1 VRELEVLSSGHLK
14 LDFADWKEFF
24 ETEMAEQLRSQLKAL
39 IEQAL
44 EAERDY
50 YLQLNYYEHAPLCR
64 LDYRN
69 GYYFRDFLTQ
79 LGRLAGI
86 RIPRTRKGFRSQ
98 VLPRYQRRQ
107 AAVNQLIREA
117 FLRGISTRQV
127 SDVLQPVLGESYS
140 AQTISNIT
148 RQLDQAVQQFHR
160 GPLADEYLYLFL
172 DGIVLKVRDSTRK
185 VRRRMILVAYGVT
198 RGGQRRVLAYQF
210 AQDES
215 QAAWEQFL
223 QDLFLRGLE
232 GKALQLIV
240 SDGGKGLQAAL
251 PFIFP
256 NVPVQ
261 RCWAHKLRNIADKVS
276 RQEGSCVAAAS
287 AIYRA
292 PSKGEALRAF
302 RDWKQHWQHR
312 RPNAVACVER
322 DLEALLNFFA
332 VPQAHWIKVRTTN
345 VIERA
350 FREVRRRTRPMSSF
364 SNLESC
370 DRIVYGVIS
379 HLNRSWERKPL
390 FQFTQTC

>member
-1 VRELEVLSSGHLK
+1 
-14 LDFADWKEFF
+14 
-24 ETEMAEQLRSQLKAL
+24 MAEQLRSQLKSM

-50 YLQLNYYEHAPLCR
+50 YLQLNYYERAPRCR

-79 LGRLAGI
+79 LGRLAGV

-127 SDVLQPVLGESYS
+127 SDVLQPVLGETYS
-140 AQTISNIT
+140 AMTISNVT
-148 RQLDQAVQQFHR
+148 RQLNTAVQQFHR
-160 GPLADEYLYLFL
+160 GPLLDEYLYLFL
-172 DGIVLKVRDSTRK
+172 DGIVLKVRDSAGK
-185 VRRRMILVAYGVT
+185 VRRRMILVAYRVT
-198 RGGQRRVLAYQF
+198 RAGLRRVLAYQF

-223 QDLFLRGLE
+223 QDLYLRGLE

-256 NVPVQ
+256 HVPVQ

-276 RQEGSCVAAAS
+276 RQEGSCVGQAYAM
-287 AIYRA
+287 YRA
-292 PSKGEALRAF
+292 PSRSAF

-322 DLEALLNFFA
+322 DLDALLNFFA
-332 VPQAHWIKVRTTN
+332 VPPAYWIKVRTTN
-345 VIERA
+345 VIEHA

-390 FQFTQTC
+390 FKSTQIC